1 MIMEYFKSI
10 KCVFKEKKGF
20 YLFVAVSLL
29 MFALQSILTLATTTD
44 HSIGIFIMMNGLNYA
59 IESFLMIVIIS
70 LLFGLCI
77 SLTWY
82 RLKLARISSL
92 KKGST
97 GYFGMITGI
106 FASGCPMCGSFI
118 LGLFGMPLGLFFLPF
133 KGIELKLISIVLLSI
148 SVILLSK
155 DLIIC
160 RPVKTR

>member
-1 MIMEYFKSI
+1 
-10 KCVFKEKKGF
+10 
-20 YLFVAVSLL
+20 
-29 MFALQSILTLATTTD
+29 
-44 HSIGIFIMMNGLNYA
+44 MMNGLNYA
-59 IESFLMIVIIS
+59 VESLLMIVAIS

-82 RLKLARISSL
+82 RLKLARVSSL

-97 GYFGMITGI
+97 GYLGMITGI

-133 KGIELKLISIVLLSI
+133 KGLELKAASIVLLSI

-155 DLIIC
+155 DLRIC
-160 RPVKTR
+160 KPIKTR